1 MSTAFATALQAT
13 VKDQGSNPVSGVV
26 VTFTAPAS
34 GASGKFGSGATTA
47 TTNSSGVAT
56 ATAFTAN
63 ATAGTYRVTATVAG
77 VATPAS
83 FSLTNTQPGLH
94 PTTTKVVT
102 SGSPSLI
109 DQDFVI
115 FTATVESTY
124 GPIPNGET
132 VTFYDGGIAIGTGTA
147 AGGSATFQTSALT
160 ARTHTIKASYSG
172 DATFK
177 ASSGTVTQVVNL
189 YASTI
194 KVYTQPNPSTFGQVV
209 GLIAV
214 VTSGEPGSPT
224 GTVTFKNGGTVVG
237 TGVLVPVAGSDPA
250 KSVATFPTQPKQLSA
265 GTVTITATY
274 NGDAL
279 SGKASGT
286 TTHTVN
292 QATTTAS
299 VKSSVNPSTLGQTVK
314 LTATVTS
321 INHHPNRDGDF
332 HGRHHGARDSDAVR
346 GKCDARNIDSH
357 RRFSQHHSGVW
368 GNR

>member
-1 MSTAFATALQAT
+1 M
-13 VKDQGSNPVSGVV
+13 
-26 VTFTAPAS
+26 
-34 GASGKFGSGATTA
+34 
-47 TTNSSGVAT
+47 
-56 ATAFTAN
+56 
-63 ATAGTYRVTATVAG
+63 
-77 VATPAS
+77 
-83 FSLTNTQPGLH
+83 
-94 PTTTKVVT
+94 T

-109 DQDFVI
+109 DQPVA
-115 FTATVESTY
+115 FTAMVESTY

-132 VTFYDGGIAIGTGTA
+132 VTFYDGGIAIGTGTT
-147 AGGSATFQTSALT
+147 AGGSATFQTSSLT
-160 ARTHTIKASYSG
+160 AKTHTIKASYSG

-214 VTSGEPGSPT
+214 VTSSEPGGPT

-265 GTVTITATY
+265 GTATITATY

-292 QATTTAS
+292 QATTTTS
-299 VKSSVNPSTLGQTVK
+299 VKSSVNPSTVGQTVK

-321 INHHPNRDGDF
+321 ATTIPTGTVTFMDGTTVLGTATLSGGSAM
-332 HGRHHGARDSDAVR
+332 HETSTLTAGSH
-346 GKCDARNIDSH
+346 NITVAYGGTANIVGST
-357 RRFSQHHSGVW
+357 SPVLVQTVKP
-368 GNR
+368 